1 MGTELTPSTSY
12 HPQTD
17 GKTEIVNKWLEGYL
31 RNYVMGQQRAWVRWL
46 HLGELCYKTTSHM
59 SIGMS
64 PFRALYGYDAISF
77 SDMIFG
83 DSRAPGA
90 KDSVQ
95 ESQEILRAL
104 KNNLQVAQNQQNMY
118 ADRHKLE
125 RQFEVGGM
133 VYLCL

>member
-1 MGTELTPSTSY
+1 
-12 HPQTD
+12 
-17 GKTEIVNKWLEGYL
+17 
-31 RNYVMGQQRAWVRWL
+31 
-46 HLGELCYKTTSHM
+46 
-59 SIGMS
+59 MS